1 MRKEVCEYIRI
12 QDRTRGYKNTTYK
25 KGYRPRATRLRERL
39 PTYVIPRKEH
49 IANENVDAKRGII
62 RIRGGTRKY
71 VRILRYKKGY
81 CEG

>member
-12 QDRTRGYKNTTYK
+12 QGRIRGYKNTTYK

-49 IANENVDAKRGII
+49 IANENERYGQDKRLVGQ
-62 RIRGGTRKY
+62 GNMSGF
-71 VRILRYKKGY
+71 
-81 CEG
+81 